1 MQPDKKGIVQIY
13 TGNGKGKTTAAI
25 GQAFRA
31 LGHGHKVC
39 MIQFMKTAKRY
50 GELHV
55 AEGLDNFEV
64 IQTGRP
70 CPKIQ
75 EEACSLEEI
84 RELQDCDDCL
94 ECFVDPDNP
103 SKEDFE
109 WAKIGLATAREKAKS
124 CDMLILDEIIY
135 ALNFCLIK
143 RADVINLIKNRPA
156 SLDIILTGRDA
167 HKELVELAD
176 LVTNM
181 DEVKHHLSKG
191 IIAREGIEY

>member
-39 MIQFMKTAKRY
+39 MVQFMKTAKRY

-75 EEACSLEEI
+75 EEAYSLEEI

-94 ECFVDPDNP
+94 ECLVDHDNP

-191 IIAREGIEY
+191 INAREGIEY

>member
-39 MIQFMKTAKRY
+39 MVQFMKTAKRY

-75 EEACSLEEI
+75 EEVCSLEEI

-94 ECFVDPDNP
+94 QCFVNPDNP

-109 WAKIGLATAREKAKS
+109 WAKIGLATARGKAKS

-191 IIAREGIEY
+191 IKAREGIEY